1 LAKRYEAQNGGESA
15 ELFPVIL
22 GSVQRI
28 QGLIRDLLDYS
39 HIVHR
44 SELRLIDLD
53 CNMLLDQVLFVCQ
66 AAIQDSGAVATR
78 DPLPVVRADEA
89 QLAQVLQNLISNAIK
104 YRRPDKPPRVH
115 LSADFRSDEWLFQV
129 TDNGI
134 GFDPQYSE
142 RIFGLFKRLH
152 GQGEYSGSG
161 IGLAICRK
169 IIERHGG
176 RIWAESEAGHGARF
190 FFTLRR
196 S

>member
-1 LAKRYEAQNGGESA
+1 MQT
-15 ELFPVIL
+15 
-22 GSVQRI
+22 
-28 QGLIRDLLDYS
+28 LIRDLLDYS

-44 SELRLIDLD
+44 SELSLVELD
-53 CNMLLDQVLFVCQ
+53 CNCRLTKCYSCAS
-66 AAIQDSGAVATR
+66 AAIQDSGAVVTR
-78 DPLPVVRADEA
+78 DPLPTVRADEA

-115 LSADFRSDEWLFQV
+115 VSADVGPDEWLFQV

-169 IIERHGG
+169 IVERHGG
-176 RIWAESEAGHGARF
+176 RIWAESEPGHGSRF